1 MAARSRDEQRAE
13 EKQQEEE
20 EEEFEWLLREI
31 GGKER
36 IHLVSDACGGAED
49 GARGR
54 VLEEFVRVV
63 FPRAPADSQPAC
75 DNNVNGLASPQH
87 TRAVE
92 KGDPGSEDVHADA
105 DALAKPDSSRASRR
119 ARRVA
124 RTIDSALVI
133 FVFTREFLTR
143 DRGGLCVKEI
153 LKDVRGRLR
162 KGCVPPALLGLVYGA
177 EVPAQPCACL
187 GLLEELL
194 RTLFSRQPPEA
205 IWVGQ
210 FAPGTPEVVQAIKRN
225 VCRTVRAS
233 LCKGSAVDRK
243 SPFLRMLHCFPW
255 TRRGRYREGPSTHRQ
270 PGGPEIAEEDIP
282 LQKTSVPDGE
292 QKDCSISGK
301 YVEDNHHCQ
310 ST

>member
-1 MAARSRDEQRAE
+1 ARAELSALDSRVLSPCTRRSAVICAGDSESEMAARSRDEQR
-13 EKQQEEE
+13 
-20 EEEFEWLLREI
+20 
-31 GGKER
+31 
-36 IHLVSDACGGAED
+36 
-49 GARGR
+49 
-54 VLEEFVRVV
+54 EFVRVV

-75 DNNVNGLASPQH
+75 DNNVNGL
-87 TRAVE
+87 
-92 KGDPGSEDVHADA
+92 
-105 DALAKPDSSRASRR
+105 PDSSRASRR
-119 ARRVA
+119 ARR
-124 RTIDSALVI
+124 
-133 FVFTREFLTR
+133 
-143 DRGGLCVKEI
+143 EI

-233 LCKGSAVDRK
+233 LCKGRLSVVLGSAVDRK

-270 PGGPEIAEEDIP
+270 PGGNNIGSK
-282 LQKTSVPDGE
+282 LR
-292 QKDCSISGK
+292 
-301 YVEDNHHCQ
+301 
-310 ST
+310 